1 MDEPLGEC
9 AQRGIVNQ
17 SPLSEALCYA
27 YLNGIVQQ
35 APGDPRP
42 VHVPFALQPSPFSRQ
57 LVDHAQNVLCPGML
71 RLLNS
76 VARDE
81 VWLRTILAQPA
92 ADAARRGKDRMQR
105 QLGLLGLDPQTA
117 MMALSRAD
125 FMRADGQLKLVE
137 INTISAAFTA
147 TAPRVQRM
155 HRELLQRWP
164 SETVQPQDVLLTNS
178 DQQLASAFLKV
189 RAHYEES
196 TGQADTAIVFVVLE
210 QEHLLC
216 ESLLEQAVRL
226 HQPGLQL
233 INLTLPGCSERLSLS
248 SSTPPRL
255 VLDDTTTVSVVYFR
269 GGIYEAC
276 YSEAGWAARELI
288 ERSDAIKAPSI
299 GCLLAGSKAVQAA
312 LVRPGALAE
321 KMPTVPAE
329 IHSQLLAGL
338 TECWILGSVPAE
350 IEAQAFE
357 QPGEFILKQEQG
369 IWVDEKLVSKLHEL
383 NEAEESN
390 TDFILMRKI
399 QGEPV
404 SDVQFVREGEI
415 IETGSGIQELGLYGT
430 MLSDHQREVFVECAG
445 YLVRTKPTH
454 EADGGVCRGVA
465 VLDSIA
471 LTDY

>member
-42 VHVPFALQPSPFSRQ
+42 VHVPFALQPSPFSRR

-81 VWLRTILAQPA
+81 GAPMNHCVSVSHPSLFSVWLRTILAQPA

-105 QLGLLGLDPQTA
+105 HLELLGLDPQTA

-164 SETVQPQDVLLTNS
+164 SATAEPQNVLLTNS

-189 RAHYEES
+189 ISFQHLRANS
-196 TGQADTAIVFVVLE
+196 
-210 QEHLLC
+210 
-216 ESLLEQAVRL
+216 
-226 HQPGLQL
+226 
-233 INLTLPGCSERLSLS
+233 
-248 SSTPPRL
+248 
-255 VLDDTTTVSVVYFR
+255 
-269 GGIYEAC
+269 
-276 YSEAGWAARELI
+276 
-288 ERSDAIKAPSI
+288 
-299 GCLLAGSKAVQAA
+299 
-312 LVRPGALAE
+312 
-321 KMPTVPAE
+321 
-329 IHSQLLAGL
+329 
-338 TECWILGSVPAE
+338 
-350 IEAQAFE
+350 
-357 QPGEFILKQEQG
+357 
-369 IWVDEKLVSKLHEL
+369 
-383 NEAEESN
+383 
-390 TDFILMRKI
+390 
-399 QGEPV
+399 
-404 SDVQFVREGEI
+404 
-415 IETGSGIQELGLYGT
+415 
-430 MLSDHQREVFVECAG
+430 
-445 YLVRTKPTH
+445 
-454 EADGGVCRGVA
+454 
-465 VLDSIA
+465 
-471 LTDY
+471 